1 MDACWPWAQASP
13 AGSNFCILV
22 PWSVMPLFKECW
34 DTENIKTSFFFFIQE
49 GSPADSHTT
58 KFKQRGRRSGY
69 DNKHLLLDEEKF
81 TGALQ
86 VKYKYLDTPKR
97 TEKIRLWI
105 KLYCDSLLFNETNG
119 WAKFF
124 FPKWCI
130 YMPGYFLFH
139 SLSNIP
145 SSMLKRTVSFRKSG
159 LSVVRCDCAV
169 SLFISYTDALQGLWL
184 AWDHKWVC
192 GAKKTLPRNFTESK
206 KRNKNPERRHS

>member
-1 MDACWPWAQASP
+1 MKEYRYYPLRDGFSRKSRTLAGHEHKLYQQAPIFASW
-13 AGSNFCILV
+13 SLV
-22 PWSVMPLFKECW
+22 SVMPLFKECW
-34 DTENIKTSFFFFIQE
+34 DTENIKSSFFFIQE
-49 GSPADSHTT
+49 GSPADSHTE

-124 FPKWCI
+124 LPQMMHLHAWIF
-130 YMPGYFLFH
+130 
-139 SLSNIP
+139 S
-145 SSMLKRTVSFRKSG
+145 VSFTIKHSFIHAEEN
-159 LSVVRCDCAV
+159 SV
-169 SLFISYTDALQGLWL
+169 I
-184 AWDHKWVC
+184 
-192 GAKKTLPRNFTESK
+192 
-206 KRNKNPERRHS
+206 